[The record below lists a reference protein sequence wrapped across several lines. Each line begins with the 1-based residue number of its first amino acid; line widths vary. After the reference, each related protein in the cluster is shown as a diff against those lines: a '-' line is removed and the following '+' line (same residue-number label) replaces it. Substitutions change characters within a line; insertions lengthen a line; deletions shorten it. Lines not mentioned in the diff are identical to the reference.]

1 MVSDYKFHLF
11 RKRLK
16 KEKWRPNRDLS
27 MPGMGIFYYCC
38 VAAAPPMGKH
48 RRALSGLAGMSC
60 CVSGTPWVQSVAGKN
75 IPVRF
80 LRIKNS

>member
-1 MVSDYKFHLF
+1 MASDYKFHLF

-27 MPGMGIFYYCC
+27 MPEMGIFYYCC
-38 VAAAPPMGKH
+38 MAVAPPRGKH
-48 RRALSGLAGMSC
+48 RRALSWPVGMSC
-60 CVSGTPWVQSVAGKN
+60 YVPGTPWLQSVASMN

-80 LRIKNS
+80 L